1 MGEAKLIRMA
11 TAISEYTVSSMLR
24 ETVHSAAE
32 SINQAVLSVETLPW
46 IPLTVTFA
54 NPVRTAFLTPEQA
67 KGEAVA
73 AQWTC
78 GQVPPLEPMVEG
90 VDRKD
95 PQLAYARTLL
105 TVFQEAVNQLAPV
118 VENLE
123 QIQVERGAASSAD
136 PLRAPTQEQPQ
147 DKNQAAETGKQQQD
161 PHQ

>member
-1 MGEAKLIRMA
+1 MQAL
-11 TAISEYTVSSMLR
+11 TA
-24 ETVHSAAE
+24 
-32 SINQAVLSVETLPW
+32 
-46 IPLTVTFA
+46 TFA
-54 NPVRTAFLTPEQA
+54 NPVRSAFLTPEQA
-67 KGEAVA
+67 KGEAAA

-105 TVFQEAVNQLAPV
+105 TVFQEAVNQLAVV

-147 DKNQAAETGKQQQD
+147 DKNQAAEAGKQQQD
-161 PHQ
+161 AHQ